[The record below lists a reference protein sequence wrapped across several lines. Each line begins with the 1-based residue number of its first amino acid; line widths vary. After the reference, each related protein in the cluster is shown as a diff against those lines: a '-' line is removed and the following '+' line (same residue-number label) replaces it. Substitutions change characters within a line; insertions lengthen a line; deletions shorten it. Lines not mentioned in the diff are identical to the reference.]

1 MLIVVSQLILTTV
14 VLVGFSVESLRPI
27 RARSK

>member
-1 MLIVVSQLILTTV
+1 MIIVVSQLILTTV
-14 VLVGFSVESLRPI
+14 VLVGFSLETLSSV